1 MTTLSYCP
9 CVEARIERLRSL
21 YERQAGDRIFA
32 VMNLPPGRA
41 LQEFATTHEAGYCSY
56 PDPEERIY
64 FWDALF
70 AERKDILDDS
80 IPAAYPSEMDQ
91 GLYGGL
97 LGGQVRLLCDTNTGW
112 ISSMVPPLIHDWA
125 DFDHLTISFENLWG
139 RRYRNQLKIFRQG
152 AQDKFAVSHFILID
166 SLNFVFELFG
176 AGRTYE
182 ELIDNPEQVRRAID
196 FAYELNAR
204 VQDYF
209 FQQIPLFRGGT
220 CCFSAQWVPGR
231 IVSESLDPFHMAS
244 VDYFEEWGREPAE
257 RILARYDGGLIHLH
271 GNGRHLL
278 EAASTL
284 KGLKAIFLGDDT
296 GFPKAFDVL
305 PELRR
310 RAGDVPFT
318 VGVSY
323 ADFTAA
329 LAAHTLTGGVL
340 YHVSGVPDID
350 TANRMMEQV
359 RAYRV

>member
-1 MTTLSYCP
+1 MLNYCP
-9 CVEARIERLRSL
+9 DAAARIERLQSL
-21 YERQAGDRIFA
+21 YERQASDRIFA
-32 VMNLPPGRA
+32 VMNLPPGRTIK
-41 LQEFATTHEAGYCSY
+41 EFAATHEAGYCAY

-70 AERKDILDDS
+70 TERKDILDDS

-112 ISSMVPPLIHDWA
+112 ISSMVPPLISDWSELGR
-125 DFDHLTISFENLWG
+125 LTISFENLWG

-152 AQDKFAVSHFILID
+152 ANGKFAISHFILID

-196 FAYELNAR
+196 FAYELNTK

-209 FQQIPLFRGGT
+209 FQQIPLTLGGT
-220 CCFSAQWVPGR
+220 GSFAAQWLPGR
-231 IVSESLDPFHMAS
+231 VVTESLDPFHMAS

-257 RILARYDGGLIHLH
+257 RIMARYDGGIIHLH

-278 EAASTL
+278 PAASTL

-296 GFPKAFDVL
+296 GFPQAFDML
-305 PELRR
+305 PELRQK
-310 RAGDVPFT
+310 AGDVPFT
-318 VGVSY
+318 VGVNY
-323 ADFTAA
+323 ADFIAA
-329 LAAHTLTGGVL
+329 LTAHTLTGGVL
-340 YHVSGVPDID
+340 YHVSDVPDVE
-350 TANRMMEQV
+350 TANRVMEQV
-359 RAYRV
+359 RAYQV